1 MFQCNCRFK
10 IVYFLP
16 PADCNQSPSSIAIN
30 NLSRGAQFHFGF
42 NLKKTSI
49 SFAVPWIGED
59 FEEVGASKWFSSI
72 NCSFRDEDVRNQLQ
86 RSVAIKFQNR
96 QSRRRNVWRKKS
108 AKTEKSLLG
117 FSDSDQLCAS
127 EASRLWWGRF
137 CKRIQVKNIL
147 WHCIEFRNTTVSE
160 PLLNGCPA

>member
-42 NLKKTSI
+42 NFKKTSI
-49 SFAVPWIGED
+49 SFDVPWIGED
-59 FEEVGASKWFSSI
+59 FEEVGAIKCFFQSIAVFVMRMCAI
-72 NCSFRDEDVRNQLQ
+72 NCTDLLQ
-86 RSVAIKFQNR
+86 SSSKTGRADGEKFGEENLQK
-96 QSRRRNVWRKKS
+96 Q
-108 AKTEKSLLG
+108 KTLLG

-127 EASRLWWGRF
+127 EASRLWGRLR
-137 CKRIQVKNIL
+137 KRIQVKNIL
-147 WHCIEFRNTTVSE
+147 WHCIEFRNTTV
-160 PLLNGCPA
+160 